1 MNYASILKCDIANG
15 PGFRTSLFVSG
26 CMRKCPGCF
35 NEEAW
40 NPNYGKYFDDSAKDK
55 IFKELSME
63 YCRGLSLLGGDPMS
77 KIGDIRKTV
86 IELCREVKTKFT
98 NKDIWLWTGYT
109 FEEIVNDNTANKI
122 LQYIDVMVDGPFVE
136 SLKYIDLVWKGSS
149 NQRVIDIKNTLNNG
163 NVVLYGC

>member
-40 NPNYGKYFDDSAKDK
+40 NPNYGKYFDDVAKYK
-55 IFKELSME
+55 IFKELSMD

-77 KIGDIRKTV
+77 KLGDIRKTV

-122 LQYIDVMVDGPFVE
+122 FKYVDVMIDGPFVE
-136 SLKYIDLVWKGSS
+136 SLKDIDLVWKGSS

-163 NVVLYGC
+163 SIVLYGC

>member
-40 NPNYGKYFDDSAKDK
+40 NPNYGKVFDDSAKDK

-98 NKDIWLWTGYT
+98 DKDIWLWTGYT
-109 FEEIVNDNTANKI
+109 FEEIVNDNTANEI

-136 SLKYIDLVWKGSS
+136 SLKDIDLVWKGSS
-149 NQRVIDIKNTLNNG
+149 NQRVIDIKNTINNG
-163 NVVLYGC
+163 SIVLYGC